1 MCCSHEERL
10 VRKNR
15 FPPVAVRTLPR
26 GQRGSALV
34 EYTVV
39 VLLLVVVL
47 VATDGNVIR
56 DLAEEVRK
64 AYASFVYALSIS
76 WA

>member
-1 MCCSHEERL
+1 MRM
-10 VRKNR
+10 
-15 FPPVAVRTLPR
+15 PR

-47 VATDGNVIR
+47 IATDGNVIR
-56 DLAEEVRK
+56 ELVGAVRE